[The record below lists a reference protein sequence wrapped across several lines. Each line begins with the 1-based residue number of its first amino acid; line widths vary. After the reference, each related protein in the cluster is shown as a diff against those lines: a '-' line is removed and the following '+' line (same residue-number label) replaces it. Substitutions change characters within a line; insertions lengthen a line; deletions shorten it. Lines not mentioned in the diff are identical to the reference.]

1 MTHSSPLATAPDL
14 SDSDYVVL
22 GLATCF
28 IREDADIHPVKVVE
42 PIPSA
47 ALETI
52 LKGIETSYEFAHATT
67 LGAIFE
73 QDSIKIPNEF
83 PPEAQLCDEFNDRVI
98 ATARTYRSNSG
109 STTYIS
115 VGTTYR
121 ELNYSVARKRLLN
134 SERIVKTEDNVK
146 QHEYTHKTL

>member
-1 MTHSSPLATAPDL
+1 MAIDAVLQTSDL
-14 SDSDYVVL
+14 SENDYVVL

-28 IREDADIHPVKVVE
+28 IREDSEVHPVQVIE

-47 ALETI
+47 ALEAI
-52 LKGIETSYEFAHATT
+52 LKGIKTSYEFAHATT
-67 LGAIFE
+67 LGDLIQGDAVALP
-73 QDSIKIPNEF
+73 SVF
-83 PPEAQLCDEFNDRVI
+83 PSHTQLCDDFNERLSS
-98 ATARTYRSNSG
+98 TARTYRSHTS
-109 STTYIS
+109 STSHIP

-121 ELNYSVARKRLLN
+121 EFNYSVERKRLLN